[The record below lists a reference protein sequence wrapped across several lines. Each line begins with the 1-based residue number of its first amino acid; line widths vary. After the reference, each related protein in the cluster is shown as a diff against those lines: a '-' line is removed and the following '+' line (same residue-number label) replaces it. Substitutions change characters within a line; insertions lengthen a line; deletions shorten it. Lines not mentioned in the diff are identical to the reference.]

1 MAYRSP
7 RRSSGKASGRKFPV
21 SKFLPIWGVSHT
33 NVVNMAFATLMHK
46 LGIGTM
52 QDYFRKLRI
61 LIAISVLACALTGA
75 SGYGLKGF
83 ILGGLLGLAAPA
95 AILWL
100 GVLLIGIVI
109 FLAIYVAAWALV
121 ICFLWWFLSAMFGG

>member
-7 RRSSGKASGRKFPV
+7 RKTSGKSSGRKFQF
-21 SKFLPIWGVSHT
+21 SKVLPIWGVSHT
-33 NVVNMAFATLMHK
+33 NVVNMAFETLMHK

-75 SGYGLKGF
+75 FGYGLKGF

-100 GVLLIGIVI
+100 SVLAVGILT
-109 FLAIYVAAWALV
+109 FLVIYVASWAL
-121 ICFLWWFLSAMFGG
+121 ILWAAWWLLHS

>member
-1 MAYRSP
+1 MAYRKP
-7 RRSSGKASGRKFPV
+7 SGRKFPV
-21 SKFLPIWGVSHT
+21 SKVLPIWGASHT
-33 NVVNMAFATLMHK
+33 NVVNMTFQLLMHK
-46 LGIGTM
+46 LGIGTV

-61 LIAISVLACALTGA
+61 LIAISVLICALIGA

-83 ILGGLLGLAAPA
+83 VFGGLLGLTAPA

-109 FLAIYVAAWALV
+109 FLAIFVAAWAV
-121 ICFLWWFLSAMFGG
+121 ILWAAWWLLHS

>member
-1 MAYRSP
+1 MTYRSP
-7 RRSSGKASGRKFPV
+7 RKSTGRKFHV
-21 SKFLPIWGVSHT
+21 SKVLPIWGISQTDTVT
-33 NVVNMAFATLMHK
+33 MTFKLLMHK

-61 LIAISVLACALTGA
+61 LIVISVLVCALTGA
-75 SGYGLKGF
+75 SGYGFKGF

-100 GVLLIGIVI
+100 GILAVGILIYM
-109 FLAIYVAAWALV
+109 AIWVAASALV
-121 ICFLWWFLSAMFGG
+121 ICFLWWFL